1 MTGWVGITAMRLM
14 NKFNYLISEGFKSI
28 FTHGFMSF
36 ASVTIIIACLII
48 MGSFSLLAVN
58 INDVI
63 KKLESENEMLAFIDE
78 TVPDEEALA
87 LASKLEA
94 VANVSSVNFVSREE
108 AMESF
113 KDEYENSSIFDEIE
127 STVFRHRY
135 VVFLDD
141 IGLMEDT
148 KTQLEMIDGI
158 ADVSA
163 QLEISKGFVTVR
175 NIVSAVSLILIVI
188 LFVVSIFIMSNTIKL
203 TTFGRREEI
212 AIMKMVG
219 ATNSFIRT
227 PFIIEGLVLGTLGAA
242 FAFLIQWGL
251 YTLISDKI
259 MASIAGVYM
268 NVIPFTA
275 LMYPVGLVFLAV
287 GVVVGMF
294 GGSIAIRNYLKV

>member
-1 MTGWVGITAMRLM
+1 MGFM
-14 NKFNYLISEGFKSI
+14 NKLGYLIGEGFRSV

-36 ASVTIIIACLII
+36 ASVTIIIACLTI

-58 INDVI
+58 IDALI
-63 KKLESENEMLAFIDE
+63 KELEQDNEMLAFVDE
-78 TVPDEEALA
+78 TVPDDGARA
-87 LASKLEA
+87 IQPQLEA
-94 VANVSSVNFVSREE
+94 VPNVASVKFVSREE

-113 KDEYENSSIFDEIE
+113 KGEYDNSSIFDEID

-135 VVFLDD
+135 IIYLDD
-141 IGLMEDT
+141 IAQMAET
-148 KTQLEMIDGI
+148 KTALEQVEGI

-188 LFVVSIFIMSNTIKL
+188 LGVVSVFIMSNTIKL

-227 PFIIEGLVLGTLGAA
+227 PFIIEGLVLGIIGSIIA
-242 FAFLIQWGL
+242 FVLQWGI
-251 YTLISDKI
+251 YSFVGEKVMTSISN
-259 MASIAGVYM
+259 VYV
-268 NVIPFTA
+268 NVLPFDQ
-275 LMYPVGLVFLAV
+275 LMGPVGLVFLGVGVAV
-287 GVVVGMF
+287 GLF

>member
-14 NKFNYLISEGFKSI
+14 NKLGYLIKEGFKSI

-36 ASVTIIIACLII
+36 ASVTIIIACLTI

-268 NVIPFTA
+268 NVIPFTS